1 MFRPSSVVRNAVA
14 MPELLALID
23 YLTNEILILGRITFF
38 NQTDSTVVLQP
49 LRWRCIECVIH
60 YERDVRDE

>member
-14 MPELLALID
+14 TPELLAFID

-38 NQTDSTVVLQP
+38 NQTDSSVATSP
-49 LRWRCIECVIH
+49 LALR
-60 YERDVRDE
+60 